1 MLFGKD
7 IRHAPMTDL
16 APIIKEVVKSGR
28 SVKIYP
34 RGRSMLP
41 MIKEGRDS
49 VTLSKIPSDGI
60 KKYDVILYMRNN
72 GEYILH
78 RVVNVGETYTCVGDA
93 RFVLERGIKEEQ
105 IIAVVTSFTKKGK
118 DYTKNSVGYKIY
130 YRLRHLSRP
139 LRRVCFAALRRIKSF
154 LKRHTRAGKV
164 GK

>member
-7 IRHAPMTDL
+7 IRHAPMTEL

-34 RGRSMLP
+34 RGTSMLP

-49 VTLSKIPSDGI
+49 VTLSKISSDGI
-60 KKYDVILYMRNN
+60 KKYDLILSTRDN

-78 RVVNVGETYTCVGDA
+78 RVVKAGETYTCVGDA
-93 RFVLERGIKEEQ
+93 RFVLEHGINKEQ
-105 IIAVVTSFTKKGK
+105 IIAEVTAFTRKGK
-118 DYTKNSVGYKIY
+118 DYTKNSLGYKIY
-130 YRLRHLSRP
+130 CRIWHFLRP
-139 LRRVCFAALRRIKSF
+139 LRRVYFAVLRRIKSF